1 MNEIIT
7 EKNYPIQRLWIFKS
21 IINLLIIFIFWIL
34 FSLFF
39 YLLDKT
45 VANKETYTNFFIVIA
60 SVIIIC
66 LIIAVLRRENF
77 HYSIGEKFLT
87 LKQGILLKQQR
98 YIPYGVIQTILV
110 KQDLFDRILGLASL
124 TIENASLGAGASA
137 VLKQKFFEP
146 RFGTQ
151 QSQQGE
157 VIGSYGNA
165 ARIPGLTKADAE
177 ALKNIILQKM
187 KENPI
192 EDGQS
197 GL

>member
-7 EKNYPIQRLWIFKS
+7 EKNYPIQKLWIFKS

-124 TIENASLGAGASA
+124 TIENASLGAGA
-137 VLKQKFFEP
+137 
-146 RFGTQ
+146 
-151 QSQQGE
+151 
-157 VIGSYGNA
+157 
-165 ARIPGLTKADAE
+165 
-177 ALKNIILQKM
+177 
-187 KENPI
+187 
-192 EDGQS
+192 
-197 GL
+197 